1 MNRKTRQLPI
11 FNFIRKSYWQ
21 LLMGV
26 MGNVKSGWGCFT
38 QTFNCHVPCKEG
50 KLQKKC
56 NT

>member
-1 MNRKTRQLPI
+1 MNRKTHQLPI

-21 LLMGV
+21 LLKGV

-38 QTFNCHVPCKEG
+38 QTFNCHVPCKEV